1 MTFGSESSNT
11 TRIIIITPNTIM
23 KRIVLLITFAAM
35 ALFASSKVSAQGKFG
50 PDSAECIKYLSY
62 YTEYYKQKNYDSAL
76 PNWRKAY
83 SLCPPT
89 ARYSMLSDGTTL
101 LRNLINKNAKNAV
114 YRAKLVDS
122 LMTVYDQRV
131 EFWPKYAISS
141 LNNKA
146 LDMYNYMKDEPE
158 KLYEGLTEAVA
169 KLGTK
174 ARANIY
180 LFQINT
186 AVDLYKDGKLD
197 PEAVISAY
205 ETAVENINAMPAKN
219 DVEKRSNEKTV
230 ADIESLFITSQVASC
245 DNLIAL
251 FGPRYEADPQNLDL
265 AKNIVKMMTMT
276 EGCTD
281 NYLFL
286 KAVTTMY
293 QKEPSHTSAYYLY
306 KLYAGRG
313 DVDNAV
319 KYMEEAIEA
328 EESDA
333 VADAN
338 YYYELAAFCFKN
350 SKYAQ
355 AFTAAQKVADLD
367 PSLAGKAYMLMGTI
381 WGSVPCGGNDIEQ
394 RAKYCVAV
402 DYMTN
407 AKNADDT
414 LSEDANNLIRQY
426 AAYYPQTA
434 EAFMYD
440 FTNGQSYTVSCGGM
454 RATTT
459 VRTQN

>member
-1 MTFGSESSNT
+1 
-11 TRIIIITPNTIM
+11 M
-23 KRIVLLITFAAM
+23 KRIVLLISVAAM
-35 ALFASSKVSAQGKFG
+35 ALFSSSNLSAQGKFG

-62 YTEYYKQKNYDSAL
+62 YTEYYKQKNYESAL

-101 LRNLINKNAKNAV
+101 MRNLINQNAKDPV

-122 LMTVYDQRV
+122 LMVIYDQRV
-131 EFWPKYAISS
+131 EYWPKYAVSS

-146 LDMYNYMKDEPE
+146 LDMYNYMKNDPE
-158 KLYEGLTEAVA
+158 RLYAGLNDVVA
-169 KLGTK
+169 QTK
-174 ARANIY
+174 EKTRANIF
-180 LFQINT
+180 LFQLNT
-186 AVDLYKDGKLD
+186 AIDLFREGTVDAEK
-197 PEAVISAY
+197 VIGIY
-205 ETAVENINAMPAKN
+205 EDAIKYLGMMTPKN
-219 DVEKRSNEKTV
+219 DVEKRSIDKTIEDV
-230 ADIESLFITSQVASC
+230 ESLFITSQVASC
-245 DNLIAL
+245 DNLLAL

-265 AKNIVKMMTMT
+265 AKNIVRMMGIT

-281 NYLFL
+281 NDLFL
-286 KAVTTMY
+286 NAVTTMHTL
-293 QKEPSHTSAYYLY
+293 EPSYTSAYYLY

-319 KYMEEAIEA
+319 KFMEEAIA
-328 EESDA
+328 AAESDA
-333 VADAN
+333 VTDAS
-338 YYYELAAFCFKN
+338 YYYELAAFCFKS
-350 SKYAQ
+350 SKYAL
-355 AFTAAQKVADLD
+355 AYNAAQKVIDLD
-367 PSLAGKAYMLMGTI
+367 PSLAGKTYMLMGTI

-394 RAKYCVAV
+394 RAKYWVAV
-402 DYMTN
+402 DYMN
-407 AKNADDT
+407 KAKAADES
-414 LSEDANNLIRQY
+414 LAEDANNHIRQY

>member
-1 MTFGSESSNT
+1 MTIIKTQNT
-11 TRIIIITPNTIM
+11 YM
-23 KRIVLLITFAAM
+23 KRIVLLISVAAM
-35 ALFASSKVSAQGKFG
+35 ALFASSTISAQGKFG

-101 LRNLINKNAKNAV
+101 LRNLITKNAKDPV

-122 LMTVYDQRV
+122 LLTIYDQRV
-131 EFWPKYAISS
+131 EYWPKYAVSS

-146 LDMYNYMKDEPE
+146 LDMYNYIKNDPE
-158 KLYEGLTEAVA
+158 RLYAGLNAVVEQTKEKTRADIFLYQLNTAIDLFREGTIDAEQVI
-169 KLGTK
+169 
-174 ARANIY
+174 NIY
-180 LFQINT
+180 EN
-186 AVDLYKDGKLD
+186 AVKYL
-197 PEAVISAY
+197 
-205 ETAVENINAMPAKN
+205 AMMTPKN
-219 DVEKRSNEKTV
+219 DTEKRSIEKTV
-230 ADIESLFITSQVASC
+230 EDVESLFITSQVASC

-265 AKNIVKMMTMT
+265 AKNIVRMMGIT

-281 NYLFL
+281 NDLFL
-286 KAVTTMY
+286 NAVTTMNTL
-293 QKEPSHTSAYYLY
+293 EPSHTSAYYLF

-319 KYMEEAIEA
+319 KYMEEAVA
-328 EESDA
+328 AAESDA
-333 VADAN
+333 ITDAS
-338 YYYELAAFCFKN
+338 YYYELATFCFKS

-355 AFTAAQKVADLD
+355 AESAAKKVLELD
-367 PSLAGKAYMLMGTI
+367 PSMAGKTYMLLGTI

-394 RAKYCVAV
+394 RAKYWVAV
-402 DYMTN
+402 DYMN
-407 AKNADDT
+407 KAKAADET
-414 LSEDANNLIRQY
+414 LAEDAGNLIRQY

>member
-1 MTFGSESSNT
+1 
-11 TRIIIITPNTIM
+11 M
-23 KRIVLLITFAAM
+23 KRIVLLISVAAM
-35 ALFASSKVSAQGKFG
+35 ALFSSSNLSAQGKFG

-62 YTEYYKQKNYDSAL
+62 YTEYYKQKNYESAL

-101 LRNLINKNAKNAV
+101 IRNLINQNAKNAV

-122 LMTVYDQRV
+122 LMTIYDQRV
-131 EFWPKYAISS
+131 EFWPKYAVSS

-146 LDMYNYMKDEPE
+146 LDMYNYMKNDPE
-158 KLYEGLTEAVA
+158 KLYAGLNDIVA
-169 KLGTK
+169 QTK
-174 ARANIY
+174 ENTRANIF
-180 LFQINT
+180 LFQLNT
-186 AVDLYKDGKLD
+186 AIDLFREGSVEVDAEK
-197 PEAVISAY
+197 VIGIY
-205 ETAVENINAMPAKN
+205 EDAIKYLGMMTPKN
-219 DVEKRSNEKTV
+219 DVEKRSIDKTIEDV
-230 ADIESLFITSQVASC
+230 ESLFITSQVASC
-245 DNLIAL
+245 DNLLAL
-251 FGPRYEADPQNLDL
+251 FGPRFEADPQNLDL
-265 AKNIVKMMTMT
+265 AKNIVRMMGIT
-276 EGCTD
+276 EGCQD
-281 NYLFL
+281 NDLFL
-286 KAVTTMY
+286 NAVNTMHTL
-293 QKEPSHTSAYYLY
+293 EPSYTSAYYLY

-319 KYMEEAIEA
+319 KFMEEAVASED
-328 EESDA
+328 SDA
-333 VADAN
+333 LTDAS
-338 YYYELAAFCFKN
+338 YYYELAAFCFKS

-355 AFTAAQKVADLD
+355 AFNAAQKVIDLD
-367 PSLAGKAYMLMGTI
+367 PSLAGKTYMLMGTI

-394 RAKYCVAV
+394 RAKYWVAV
-402 DYMTN
+402 DYMN
-407 AKNADDT
+407 KAKAADET
-414 LSEDANNLIRQY
+414 LAEDANAHIRQY

>member
-1 MTFGSESSNT
+1 
-11 TRIIIITPNTIM
+11 M
-23 KRIVLLITFAAM
+23 KKIVLLISVAAM
-35 ALFASSKVSAQGKFG
+35 ALFASSTLSAQGKFG

-76 PNWRKAY
+76 PNWRQAY
-83 SLCPPT
+83 KLCPPT
-89 ARYSMLSDGTTL
+89 ARYSLLSDGTTL
-101 LRNLINKNAKNAV
+101 LKRVLQQNSRNPIYKEALI
-114 YRAKLVDS
+114 DS
-122 LMTVYDQRV
+122 IMKIYDERIQY
-131 EFWPKYAISS
+131 WPKYETTS
-141 LNNKA
+141 LNNKD
-146 LDMYNYMKDEPE
+146 LDMYIYMKDEPE

-251 FGPRYEADPQNLDL
+251 FTPRFEADPQNVDL
-265 AKNIVKMMTMT
+265 AKNIVKMMGIT

-281 NYLFL
+281 NDLFL
-286 KAVTTMY
+286 NAVTVMHE
-293 QKEPSHTSAYYLY
+293 KEPSHVSAYNLY
-306 KLYAGRG
+306 KLYAGRA

-319 KYMEEAIEA
+319 KYMTEAIENA
-328 EESDA
+328 ESDA
-333 VADAN
+333 VTDGG
-338 YYYELAAFCFKN
+338 YQYELAAFCYKN
-350 SKYAQ
+350 GQTAKAYAAAQ
-355 AFTAAQKVADLD
+355 AAAELD
-367 PSLAGKAYMLMGTI
+367 PAMAGKAYMLMGTI
-381 WGSVPCGGNDIEQ
+381 WGSMPCSGNDIEQ
-394 RAKYCVAV
+394 RSKYWVAV
-402 DYMTN
+402 DFMN
-407 AKNADDT
+407 KAKAADET
-414 LSEDANNLIRQY
+414 LAESANDLIRQY
-426 AAYYPQTA
+426 SAYYPQTA

-440 FTNGQSYTVSCGGM
+440 VTDGQSYTVSCGGL

-459 VRTQN
+459 VRTQK

>member
-1 MTFGSESSNT
+1 
-11 TRIIIITPNTIM
+11 M
-23 KRIVLLITFAAM
+23 KKIVLLISVAAM
-35 ALFASSKVSAQGKFG
+35 ALFASSTLSAQGKFG

-76 PNWRKAY
+76 PNWRQAY
-83 SLCPPT
+83 KLCPPT
-89 ARYSMLSDGTTL
+89 ARYSLLSDGTTL
-101 LRNLINKNAKNAV
+101 LKRVLQQNSRNPIYKEA
-114 YRAKLVDS
+114 LVDS
-122 LMTVYDQRV
+122 IMKIYDERIQY
-131 EFWPKYAISS
+131 WPKYETTS

-251 FGPRYEADPQNLDL
+251 FTPRFEADPQNVDL
-265 AKNIVKMMTMT
+265 AKNIVKMMGIT

-281 NYLFL
+281 NDLFL
-286 KAVTTMY
+286 NAVTVMHE
-293 QKEPSHTSAYYLY
+293 KEPSHVSAYNLY
-306 KLYAGRG
+306 KLYAGRA

-319 KYMEEAIEA
+319 KYMTEAIENA
-328 EESDA
+328 ESDA
-333 VADAN
+333 VTDGG
-338 YYYELAAFCFKN
+338 YQYELAAFCYKN
-350 SKYAQ
+350 GQTAKAYAAAQ
-355 AFTAAQKVADLD
+355 AAAELD
-367 PSLAGKAYMLMGTI
+367 PAMAGKAYMLMGTI
-381 WGSVPCGGNDIEQ
+381 WGSMPCSGNDIEQ
-394 RAKYCVAV
+394 RSKYWVAV
-402 DYMTN
+402 DFMN
-407 AKNADDT
+407 KAKAADET
-414 LSEDANNLIRQY
+414 LAESANDLIRQY
-426 AAYYPQTA
+426 SAYYPQTA

-440 FTNGQSYTVSCGGM
+440 VTDGQSYTVSCGGL

-459 VRTQN
+459 VRTQK

>member
-1 MTFGSESSNT
+1 
-11 TRIIIITPNTIM
+11 M
-23 KRIVLLITFAAM
+23 KRIVLLISVAAM
-35 ALFASSKVSAQGKFG
+35 ALFSSSNLSAQGKFG

-62 YTEYYKQKNYDSAL
+62 YTEYYKQKNYESAL

-101 LRNLINKNAKNAV
+101 LRNLINQNAKNAV

-122 LMTVYDQRV
+122 LMTIYDQRV
-131 EFWPKYAISS
+131 EFWPKYAVSS

-146 LDMYNYMKDEPE
+146 LDMYNYMKNDPE
-158 KLYEGLTEAVA
+158 RLYAGLNDIVA
-169 KLGTK
+169 QTK
-174 ARANIY
+174 EKTRANIF
-180 LFQINT
+180 LFQLNT
-186 AVDLYKDGKLD
+186 AIDLFREGSVEVDAEK
-197 PEAVISAY
+197 VIGIY
-205 ETAVENINAMPAKN
+205 EDAIKYLGMMTPKN
-219 DVEKRSNEKTV
+219 DVEKRSIDKTIEDV
-230 ADIESLFITSQVASC
+230 ESLFITSQVASC
-245 DNLIAL
+245 DNLLAL
-251 FGPRYEADPQNLDL
+251 FGPRFEADPQNLDL
-265 AKNIVKMMTMT
+265 AKNIVRMMGIT
-276 EGCTD
+276 EGCQD
-281 NYLFL
+281 NDLFL
-286 KAVTTMY
+286 NAVNTMHTL
-293 QKEPSHTSAYYLY
+293 EPSYTSAYYLY

-319 KYMEEAIEA
+319 KFMEEAVASED
-328 EESDA
+328 SDA
-333 VADAN
+333 LTDAS
-338 YYYELAAFCFKN
+338 YYYELAAFCFKS

-355 AFTAAQKVADLD
+355 AFNAAQKVIDLD
-367 PSLAGKAYMLMGTI
+367 PSLAGKTYMLMGTI

-394 RAKYCVAV
+394 RAKYWVAV
-402 DYMTN
+402 DYMNKAKAADETLAEDVN
-407 AKNADDT
+407 AH
-414 LSEDANNLIRQY
+414 IRQY

>member
-1 MTFGSESSNT
+1 
-11 TRIIIITPNTIM
+11 M
-23 KRIVLLITFAAM
+23 KRIVLLISVAAM
-35 ALFASSKVSAQGKFG
+35 ALFSSSNLSAQGKFG

-62 YTEYYKQKNYDSAL
+62 YTEYYKQKNYESAL

-101 LRNLINKNAKNAV
+101 LRNLINQNAKDAV

-122 LMTVYDQRV
+122 LMTIYDQRV
-131 EFWPKYAISS
+131 EFWPKYAVSS

-146 LDMYNYMKDEPE
+146 LDMYNYMKNDPE
-158 KLYEGLTEAVA
+158 RLYAGLNDIVA
-169 KLGTK
+169 QTK
-174 ARANIY
+174 EKTRANIF
-180 LFQINT
+180 LFQLNT
-186 AVDLYKDGKLD
+186 AIDLFREGSVEVDAEK
-197 PEAVISAY
+197 VIGIY
-205 ETAVENINAMPAKN
+205 EDAIKYLGMMTPKN
-219 DVEKRSNEKTV
+219 DVEKRSIDKTIEDV
-230 ADIESLFITSQVASC
+230 ESLFITSQVASC
-245 DNLIAL
+245 DNLLAL
-251 FGPRYEADPQNLDL
+251 FGPRFEADPQNLDL
-265 AKNIVKMMTMT
+265 AKNIVRMMGIT
-276 EGCTD
+276 EGCQD
-281 NYLFL
+281 NDLFL
-286 KAVTTMY
+286 NAVNTMHTL
-293 QKEPSHTSAYYLY
+293 EPSYTSAYYLY

-319 KYMEEAIEA
+319 KFMEEAVASED
-328 EESDA
+328 SDA
-333 VADAN
+333 LTDAS
-338 YYYELAAFCFKN
+338 YYYELAAFCFKS

-355 AFTAAQKVADLD
+355 AFNAAQKVIDLD
-367 PSLAGKAYMLMGTI
+367 PSLAGKTYMLMGTI

-394 RAKYCVAV
+394 RAKYWVAV
-402 DYMTN
+402 DYMN
-407 AKNADDT
+407 KAKAADET
-414 LSEDANNLIRQY
+414 LAEDANAHIRQY